1 MQIHNLKEGFLEKYN
16 RPGPRYTSY
25 PPATAFTN
33 AFDNAQFLKAV
44 KDSNEE
50 KPQNLSFYFHVPF
63 CPQRCF
69 FCGCNTAAYQDEK
82 TVSRYVDCLI
92 KEFETVAEHINPKRE
107 ITQIHWGGGTPNSI
121 DLKHIARVMETVL
134 ARFPLAEN
142 HEIAIECNPA
152 YLEPE
157 HIAQLAKMGF
167 NRISLGIQDF
177 HKEVLDAINRKPS
190 QHPLNEIIKAIRDN
204 EFKGFNFDLIYG
216 LPLQTRESFQE
227 NLQTA
232 LSLNPD
238 RIVTFSYAHV
248 PWFNENQKKLE
259 VYNLPPAEEKMSM
272 LLDAIDTFTK
282 AGYDAIGMDHFAK
295 PDDELSQ
302 AKQNLSLH
310 RNFQGYCTKST
321 TGQVYA
327 FGASSISQ
335 MQTAYSQ
342 NTKNYVKYMEQ
353 IEVDGLAI
361 ERGYSVS
368 FEEQV
373 IREVINEIMCNGHL
387 DFTQVAANY
396 KTTADEIKRIVAYA
410 PEKLQEFLD
419 DDLITIEENGISVKP
434 AGMLVVRNIAMSF
447 DPALGSTEG
456 KFSKTV

>member
-1 MQIHNLKEGFLEKYN
+1 MQIQNLKEGFLEKYN

-25 PPATAFTN
+25 PPATAFTE
-33 AFDNAQFLKAV
+33 AFDNAQYLQAV
-44 KDSNEE
+44 KASNEE
-50 KPQNLSFYFHVPF
+50 EPQNLSFYFHVPF

-69 FCGCNTAAYQDEK
+69 FCGCNTASYQNEE
-82 TVSRYVDCLI
+82 TVSRYINCLI
-92 KEFETVAEHINPKRE
+92 KEFKTVAQHIDSKRE

-134 ARFPLAEN
+134 AAFTLAEN

-157 HIAQLAKMGF
+157 HIKQLAEMGF

-177 HKEVLDAINRKPS
+177 HQEVLDAINRKS
-190 QHPLNEIIKAIRDN
+190 SLHPLEEIIQAIKDN
-204 EFKGFNFDLIYG
+204 GFKGFNFDLIYG

-227 NLQTA
+227 NLQNA

-259 VYNLPPAEEKMSM
+259 VYNLPSADIKMSM
-272 LLDAIDTFTK
+272 LLDAIDTFTS

-302 AKQNLSLH
+302 AKQNLGLH
-310 RNFQGYCTKST
+310 RNFQGYCTKAT

-327 FGASSISQ
+327 FGSSSISQ
-335 MQTAYSQ
+335 MQSTYSQ
-342 NTKNYVKYMEQ
+342 NTKNYMQYIEQ
-353 IEVDGLAI
+353 IEADGLAI
-361 ERGYSVS
+361 ARGYSMS
-368 FEEQV
+368 FEEKV

-387 DFTQVAANY
+387 DFAQIATN
-396 KTTADEIKRIVAYA
+396 KTTTADAIKHIVDYK
-410 PEKLQEFLD
+410 PEKLQEFLE
-419 DDLITIEENGISVKP
+419 DDLITITENGISVSP
-434 AGMLVVRNIAMSF
+434 TGMLVVRNIAMAF
-447 DPALGSTEG
+447 DPALSSTEG